1 MIAFTFNSSNNGQE
15 SAPKLQNDERKASP
29 GYEPHEIQQIVEAAE
44 HFEAENHVYK
54 FLPQNIIIILIYVF

>member
-1 MIAFTFNSSNNGQE
+1 MIALTFNTNNNGQE

-44 HFEAENHVYK
+44 HFEAENHVYTS
-54 FLPQNIIIILIYVF
+54 IH